1 MCASCGSRILSVTS
15 TSGPWPTQT
24 HVCCACLLCFACS
37 PPVFLPRSC
46 GACTDNA
53 RYPMPS
59 ESSGSV
65 SNLWWS
71 RDIGPVHIIAL
82 CSYAA
87 TAAGSLQYEW
97 LASDLAAVDRQST
110 PWLLVMMHAPWY
122 NSNSGHIAE
131 AELMRRDM
139 EPLLFQYGVDVVLS
153 GHVHAYERVAP
164 VLNGC
169 LNSCGPV
176 YLNLGDGGNCAL
188 HLGYAARCTLATRPT
203 APWLRGPLRAR
214 WSP

>member
-1 MCASCGSRILSVTS
+1 
-15 TSGPWPTQT
+15 
-24 HVCCACLLCFACS
+24 
-37 PPVFLPRSC
+37 
-46 GACTDNA
+46 
-53 RYPMPS
+53 
-59 ESSGSV
+59 
-65 SNLWWS
+65 
-71 RDIGPVHIIAL
+71 
-82 CSYAA
+82 
-87 TAAGSLQYEW
+87 
-97 LASDLAAVDRQST
+97 
-110 PWLLVMMHAPWY
+110 MMHAPWY

-188 HLGYAARCTLATRPT
+188 HLGYAAHCTLATRPT

>member
-1 MCASCGSRILSVTS
+1 
-15 TSGPWPTQT
+15 
-24 HVCCACLLCFACS
+24 
-37 PPVFLPRSC
+37 
-46 GACTDNA
+46 
-53 RYPMPS
+53 MPS

-188 HLGYAARCTLATRPT
+188 HLGHAAHCARDGAPTLANTHLC
-203 APWLRGPLRAR
+203 ALSLA
-214 WSP
+214 